1 MDEKTIVEKIDTSKP
16 IHLRLDSLR
25 SSIINLQVKV
35 NELVDIIN
43 EQLIP
48 DDDFNY
54 DEEDDENEKDIV
66 IEPNDLKISKR
77 KPKKMN

>member
-1 MDEKTIVEKIDTSKP
+1 MDEKMIVEKIDTSKP

-25 SSIINLQVKV
+25 SSIIDLQVKV

-54 DEEDDENEKDIV
+54 DEEEDDEKDIV
-66 IEPNDLKISKR
+66 IEPNDLKLSKR
-77 KPKKMN
+77 KPKKIN